1 VAAAAAVEIEA
12 RAEPVADPFGLLE
25 LFQASLEEPFLLVR
39 QTAEEPAGARIP
51 GPYPRV
57 LVAGA
62 GSAAGSRME
71 TLRESEQQQRGQ
83 EH

>member
-39 QTAEEPAGARIP
+39 QNR
-51 GPYPRV
+51 
-57 LVAGA
+57 
-62 GSAAGSRME
+62 
-71 TLRESEQQQRGQ
+71 
-83 EH
+83 